1 MRRKGRNS
9 MGLANFPSP
18 EIAIKCGIVVI
29 PEPCPEPVCVTMHG
43 CESTLEFDA
52 GYISLNSLGR
62 ILKADVTLMNVCPNR
77 RVALAAILSEL
88 DCEGHEYQ
96 RGIKILTIPAHDSGR
111 CADVTVRCIRF
122 VLPEELSPHGGNGMC
137 HERSFRLRFIANY
150 IDLRFE
156 CCTLD

>member
-1 MRRKGRNS
+1 MPMKGRNS
-9 MGLANFPSP
+9 MGLTNFPSP

-29 PEPCPEPVCVTMHG
+29 PEPCPEPVCVTMNG

-88 DCEGHEYQ
+88 DCEGREYQ

-122 VLPEELSPHGGNGMC
+122 VLPEELRPHGGSGMC

-150 IDLRFE
+150 IDLGFE